1 MAQANVYNMNAA
13 RGAREDLSDQLK
25 RVEPQ
30 ETPLYSLLPQ
40 SAAPNALFTEWN
52 VDDLAAPSITPVLDG
67 TDLRF
72 GIQATG
78 AAPAGV
84 EPGQQGDGDFADKF
98 TNKARLGNRIQQ
110 LRKGFAVSPL
120 AEKIEIAGPQASL
133 YSEAKAKTAL
143 ELKRSIEVLIG
154 SDEVGNVGTAAVD
167 ADQCAGLGAFVDP
180 SNAAGTYWAG
190 IGATGAAFRP
200 VAGSQLDLTT
210 AIAAG
215 GTMVEGTATGNDVG
229 LRSML
234 QTVYTESGMK
244 STFRLFASPEVV
256 NIISDFTRTAAGAT
270 RFNQSVSGGAS
281 ISLSVVEYQSD
292 WGTLQIIPNI
302 WMGRTIAAPATA
314 VANRA
319 YLLPSDDTVSLRV
332 LEGVSSVD
340 LPDTGGGGS
349 RGYVSWTGTLQV
361 LNGKGIGSIV

>member
-72 GIQATG
+72 GAT
-78 AAPAGV
+78 AAPGGV
-84 EPGQQGDGDFADKF
+84 EPGIQGDGDFADKF

-110 LRKGFAVSPL
+110 LRKGFSVSPL
-120 AEKIEIAGPQASL
+120 AERIEISGPQASL
-133 YSEAKAKTAL
+133 YSEAKSKTAL

-154 SDEVGNVGTAAVD
+154 SDEVGAAGVGGAS
-167 ADQCAGLGAFVDP
+167 ADQCAGLGAFVNP

-190 IGATGAAFRP
+190 IGASGAAFRP
-200 VAGSQLDLTT
+200 VAGSQLDLTA
-210 AIAAG
+210 AIAAPG
-215 GTMVEGTATGNDVG
+215 GTMVEGTATGADVS

-302 WMGRTIAAPATA
+302 WMGRTIALPGTA

-319 YLLPSDDTVSLRV
+319 YLLPSDDTVSLKV
-332 LEGVSSVD
+332 LDGVSSVD

>member
-72 GIQATG
+72 GST
-78 AAPAGV
+78 AAPGVV
-84 EPGQQGDGDFADKF
+84 EPGVQGDGDFADKF
-98 TNKARLGNRIQQ
+98 SNKARLGNRIQQ

-120 AEKIEIAGPQASL
+120 AEKIEISGPQSSL
-133 YSEAKAKTAL
+133 YSEAKAKTAM

-154 SDEVGNVGTAAVD
+154 SDEVGNTGTAGID
-167 ADQCAGLGAFVDP
+167 ADHCAGLGAFVNP

-190 IGATGAAFRP
+190 IGASGAAYRP
-200 VAGSQLDLTT
+200 VAASQLDLTT
-210 AIAAG
+210 ALGAA
-215 GTMVEGTATGNDVG
+215 GTMVEGTPTGTNVS

-234 QTVYTESGMK
+234 QAVYTESGMK

-270 RFNQSVSGGAS
+270 RFNQSISGGAS

-302 WMGRTIAAPATA
+302 WMGRTIAAPGTA

-319 YLLPSDDTVSLRV
+319 YLLPSDDTVSLKV

-340 LPDTGGGGS
+340 LPDVGGGGS